1 MTNLRFNMKKIFVL
15 VAVFGTVLTGAI
27 SQNNLPAVNIQDIK
41 GATFNT
47 SMIQN
52 NGKPIIIS
60 FWATWCKP
68 CIAELAAI
76 AENYADW
83 QEETGVKVIAIS
95 IDDARNVAKVEPF
108 VQGRAWDYEVY
119 CDPNGDF
126 KRAMSVNTVPHTF
139 LIDGQ
144 GNIVWQHNSY
154 NPGDEDELLELTKKV
169 AKGEKL

>member
-1 MTNLRFNMKKIFVL
+1 MRNVCVSLGIFFLL
-15 VAVFGTVLTGAI
+15 VSGAI
-27 SQNNLPAVNIQDIK
+27 AQNNLPAVAIQDMK
-41 GATFNT
+41 GGTFNT
-47 SMIQN
+47 SQITN

-68 CIAELAAI
+68 CVAELTAI
-76 AENYADW
+76 AENYEDW
-83 QEETGVKVIAIS
+83 QTETGVKVIAIS

-108 VQGRAWDYEVY
+108 VNGKSWEYEVY

-139 LIDGQ
+139 LLDGE

-169 AKGEKL
+169 SKGEKID

>member
-1 MTNLRFNMKKIFVL
+1 MRNICVL
-15 VAVFGTVLTGAI
+15 VVVFLAGQIGFT
-27 SQNNLPAVNIQDIK
+27 QNNLPAVTVQDIK
-41 GATFNT
+41 GASFNT
-47 SMIQN
+47 SQISN

-68 CIAELAAI
+68 CVAELTAI

-83 QEETGVKVIAIS
+83 QEETGVKIIAVS

-108 VQGRAWDYEVY
+108 VNGKAWEYEVY

-139 LIDGQ
+139 LLDGE
-144 GNIVWQHNSY
+144 GNVVWQHNSY

-169 AKGEKL
+169 SKGEKINK

>member
-1 MTNLRFNMKKIFVL
+1 MRNLYVL
-15 VAVFGTVLTGAI
+15 VAVFGLAFQLGI
-27 SQNNLPAVNIQDIK
+27 SQNNLPAVTVQDIK
-41 GATFNT
+41 GASFNT
-47 SMIQN
+47 SQIQN

-68 CIAELAAI
+68 CVAELTAI

-83 QEETGVKVIAIS
+83 QEETGVKLIAVS

-108 VQGRAWDYEVY
+108 VSGKSWEYEVY

-154 NPGDEDELLELTKKV
+154 NPGDEDELYELTKKLS
-169 AKGEKL
+169 KGEKIDK

>member
-1 MTNLRFNMKKIFVL
+1 MKKIFVFAI
-15 VAVFGTVLTGAI
+15 VASASVLGLFA
-27 SQNNLPAVNIQDIK
+27 QNNLPAVNIQDMK

-47 SMIQN
+47 SQIQN

-68 CIAELAAI
+68 CVAELSAI

-83 QEETGVKVIAIS
+83 QEETGVKVIAVS

-108 VQGRAWDYEVY
+108 VNGKSWEYEVY

-169 AKGEKL
+169 SKGEKIDK

>member
-1 MTNLRFNMKKIFVL
+1 MRKVL
-15 VAVFGTVLTGAI
+15 VFLWVIAAGSFAGFA
-27 SQNNLPAVNIQDIK
+27 QNNLPAVNIQDIK

-47 SMIQN
+47 SQIQN

-68 CIAELAAI
+68 CVAELAAI
-76 AENYADW
+76 AEDYEDW
-83 QEETGVKVIAIS
+83 QEETGVKVIAVS

-108 VQGRAWDYEVY
+108 VNGKAWDYEVY

-139 LIDGQ
+139 LLDGQ

-154 NPGDEDELLELTKKV
+154 NPGDEEELLGLVRKV
-169 AKGEKL
+169 NKGEKID